1 MKIFDR
7 CIRIQNFKKA
17 FENMDLGHNT
27 TWTEEGTTRDGLE
40 TYFGWQDPYVAV
52 FFDNYYIYVYLQN
65 NNGKML
71 VEWSYGDD
79 EDQHG
84 VEEFKEGEYDKV
96 KAYVLNFMDHTEKE
110 ND

>member
-17 FENMDLGHNT
+17 FENMDLGHKT

-65 NNGKML
+65 NDGKMK

-84 VEEFKEGEYDKV
+84 VEEFEEGEYDKV
-96 KAYVLNFMDHTEKE
+96 KAYVLNFMDRTEEE